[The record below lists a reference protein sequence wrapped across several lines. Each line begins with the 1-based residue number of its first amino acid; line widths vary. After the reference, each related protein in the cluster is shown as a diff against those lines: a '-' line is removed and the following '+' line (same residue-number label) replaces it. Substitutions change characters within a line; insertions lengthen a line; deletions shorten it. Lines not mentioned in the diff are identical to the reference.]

1 MYNTFFN
8 LREKPFQLVPNPDFL
23 FLGKS
28 HEDALAHLTY
38 AVSQGDGFVKI
49 TGEVG
54 TGKTTLCRVFL
65 EKLGSNT
72 EAAFIFNSKV
82 NAIQLL
88 KMVHREL
95 GIKSCAEDPCDLTHD
110 LNTYLLEKKA
120 AGISVIL
127 LIDEAQNL
135 AKETLEQLRMLS
147 NLETTRSKLLQIILV
162 GQPELRDLLDHHEL
176 RQLKQRINISCH
188 IRPLG
193 RQETLDYISHRI
205 SVASNRPQSL
215 FTPSA
220 LKGIYAFSIGIPRLI
235 NIICDRALLVAYSR
249 QRKKVSARHVA
260 AAVRELESVNSRQ
273 RVSWKSS
280 SRKVAAAAFAALILI
295 TAAYT
300 LYANGI
306 FNRHKTVVN
315 TISETNSSQ
324 TPSEITPSLA
334 IQNNKVA
341 PARIVK
347 PVSEPSLS
355 PEPDLAMVVGPLQ
368 APAVHPV
375 EAAGTPPQL
384 PPLEGGDVRE
394 TLLGIQ
400 SAINRKEAFGY
411 LAALWKKPVP
421 EKLAV
426 LDGQIAPN
434 DYFFKIAAAG
444 SGLKLLT
451 LDTDLR
457 KALKLNLPVIFEYR
471 ISFQYEKGFAGIEAV
486 TPDNHCILF
495 TGAGQ
500 QKYRVPMAELLPFL
514 NGKMYI
520 AWEDGLG
527 ANRIISDNG
536 PKDAVIT
543 LKLLLSELGFPMQ
556 NFSPAYDTY
565 VQDALRQVQ
574 NEAGIAQDGIAG
586 PETRIALLRK
596 SRGDGV
602 PQLSASPLNHL
613 NR

>member
-8 LREKPFQLVPNPDFL
+8 LREKPFQLVPNPDFI
-23 FLGKS
+23 FLSKG
-28 HEDALAHLTY
+28 HEDALAHLNY

-49 TGEVG
+49 TGEIG

-72 EAAFIFNSKV
+72 EAALIFNSKV
-82 NAIQLL
+82 NAVQLL

-135 AKETLEQLRMLS
+135 PKDTLEQLRMLS
-147 NLETTRSKLLQIILV
+147 NLETTRSKLLLIILV
-162 GQPELRDLLDHHEL
+162 GQPELRDLLDDHEL
-176 RQLKQRINISCH
+176 RQLRQRINISCH

-193 RQETLDYISHRI
+193 RRETLDYISHRI

-220 LKGIYAFSIGIPRLI
+220 LKGIYAFSKGVPRLI

-260 AAVRELESVNSRQ
+260 AAVRELQSVNPRQ
-273 RVSWKSS
+273 PVSWKFSP
-280 SRKVAAAAFAALILI
+280 RNAAAAAFAALVLI
-295 TAAYT
+295 IAAYT

-315 TISETNSSQ
+315 TISE
-324 TPSEITPSLA
+324 ITPSPT
-334 IQNNKVA
+334 IQENKAA
-341 PARIVK
+341 PPRIEK
-347 PVSEPSLS
+347 PVAKSSHHL
-355 PEPDLAMVVGPLQ
+355 EPDFAMVESLLQ
-368 APAVHPV
+368 DLSVRPV
-375 EAAGTPPQL
+375 EAVKTPPKL

-400 SAINRKEAFGY
+400 RAVNRREVFGY

-421 EKLAV
+421 EKLAE
-426 LDGQIAPN
+426 LDGQVTPN
-434 DYFFKIAAAG
+434 DYFFKIAAG
-444 SGLKLLT
+444 RSGLNLLT
-451 LDTDLR
+451 LDTDLQ

-471 ISFQYEKGFAGIEAV
+471 ISGRHEKGLAGIEAV
-486 TPDNHCILF
+486 TSDNHCIIF

-500 QKYRVPMAELLPFL
+500 QKYKVPMAELLPFQA
-514 NGKMYI
+514 GKMYI
-520 AWEDGLG
+520 AWKDGLG
-527 ANRIISDNG
+527 GNGIINDNG

-543 LKLLLSELGFPMQ
+543 LKLLLSELEFPVK

-565 VQDALRQVQ
+565 LQDALRQVQ
-574 NEAGIAQDGIAG
+574 NEAGIVEDGIAG
-586 PETRIALLRK
+586 PETRIALLLK
-596 SRGDGV
+596 SRGEEV
-602 PQLSASPLNHL
+602 PQLSASSLDHL

>member
-65 EKLGSNT
+65 EQLGPDT
-72 EAAFIFNSKV
+72 EAALIFNSKV

-95 GIKSCAEDPCDLTHD
+95 GIKSCAEDPVDLTHD
-110 LNTYLLEKKA
+110 LNAYLLEKKA

-162 GQPELRDLLDHHEL
+162 GQPELRDLLDDHEL
-176 RQLKQRINISCH
+176 RQLRQRINISCH

-205 SVASNRPQSL
+205 SVAANRPQSL

-220 LKGIYAFSIGIPRLI
+220 LKGIYAFSKGVPRLI

-249 QRKKVSARHVA
+249 QRKKVGARHVA
-260 AAVRELESVNSRQ
+260 AAVRELQSVNPRQPVSREF
-273 RVSWKSS
+273 SP
-280 SRKVAAAAFAALILI
+280 RKAAAAAFAALIFI

-300 LYANGI
+300 LYASGI
-306 FNRHKTVVN
+306 FNRHKTLAN
-315 TISETNSSQ
+315 AISETTTAP
-324 TPSEITPSLA
+324 TPSAITASPV
-334 IQNNKVA
+334 IQDNKAA
-341 PARIVK
+341 P
-347 PVSEPSLS
+347 EPSLN
-355 PEPDLAMVVGPLQ
+355 PEPDLAKMARPLQ
-368 APAVHPV
+368 GPSVNPV
-375 EAAGTPPQL
+375 EGAGPPPQL
-384 PPLEGGDVRE
+384 PPLDGGDVRK

-400 SAINRKEAFGY
+400 SVISRKEAFGY
-411 LAALWKKPVP
+411 MAALWKKPVP
-421 EKLAV
+421 EKLAA

-434 DYFFKIAAAG
+434 HYFFKIAAG
-444 SGLKLLT
+444 RSGLKLLT
-451 LDTDLR
+451 LDTDLL

-471 ISFQYEKGFAGIEAV
+471 ISARYEKGFAGIEAV

-500 QKYRVPMAELLPFL
+500 QRYRVPMAALGPFL
-514 NGKMYI
+514 EGKMYI

-527 ANRIISDNG
+527 ENHIINDNG

-543 LKLLLSELGFPMQ
+543 LKLLLSELGFPVE

-565 VQDALRQVQ
+565 VRDALRQVQ
-574 NEAGIAQDGIAG
+574 NEAGIDQDGIAG

-596 SRGDGV
+596 SRGDGI
-602 PQLSASPLNHL
+602 PQLSIPPLNHL

>member
-23 FLGKS
+23 FLSKS
-28 HEDALAHLTY
+28 HEDALAHLNY

-49 TGEVG
+49 TGEIG

-65 EKLGSNT
+65 EKLDSNT
-72 EAAFIFNSKV
+72 EAALIFNSKV
-82 NAIQLL
+82 NAVQLL

-135 AKETLEQLRMLS
+135 PKDTLEQLRMLS
-147 NLETTRSKLLQIILV
+147 NLETTRSKLLLIILV
-162 GQPELRDLLDHHEL
+162 GQPELRDLLDDHEL
-176 RQLKQRINISCH
+176 RQLRQRINISCH

-193 RQETLDYISHRI
+193 RRETLDYIAHRI

-220 LKGIYAFSIGIPRLI
+220 LKGIYAFSKGVPRLI

-260 AAVRELESVNSRQ
+260 TAVRELQSVNSRQ
-273 RVSWKSS
+273 QASWKFISP
-280 SRKVAAAAFAALILI
+280 RNAAAATFAALVLI

-300 LYANGI
+300 LYVNGI
-306 FNRHKTVVN
+306 FNRHKTVEN
-315 TISETNSSQ
+315 TISD
-324 TPSEITPSLA
+324 ITPSPT
-334 IQNNKVA
+334 IQKNTAGPPRVEKPA
-341 PARIVK
+341 PTSHHSK
-347 PVSEPSLS
+347 P
-355 PEPDLAMVVGPLQ
+355 DFAMVESLLQ
-368 APAVHPV
+368 DLSVRPV
-375 EAAGTPPQL
+375 EAVKTPPKL

-400 SAINRKEAFGY
+400 RAVNRREVFGY

-421 EKLAV
+421 EKLAE

-434 DYFFKIAAAG
+434 DYFFKIAAG
-444 SGLKLLT
+444 RSGLNLLT
-451 LDTDLR
+451 LDTDLQ

-471 ISFQYEKGFAGIEAV
+471 IAGRHEKGLVGIEAV
-486 TPDNHCILF
+486 TAQNHCILF

-500 QKYRVPMAELLPFL
+500 QKYRVPMVELLPYPAG
-514 NGKMYI
+514 NMYI

-527 ANRIISDNG
+527 ANGIINDNG
-536 PKDAVIT
+536 PKDVVIT
-543 LKLLLSELGFPMQ
+543 LKLLLSEVGFPMKT
-556 NFSPAYDTY
+556 FSPAYDTY
-565 VQDALRQVQ
+565 LQDALRQVQ
-574 NEAGIAQDGIAG
+574 NEAGIVEDGIAG
-586 PETRIALLRK
+586 PETRIALLFK
-596 SRGDGV
+596 GRGDEV
-602 PQLSASPLNHL
+602 PQLSATSLDHL

>member
-8 LREKPFQLVPNPDFL
+8 FREKPFQLVPNPDFL

-65 EKLGSNT
+65 EQLGSDT
-72 EAAFIFNSKV
+72 KAALIFNSKV

-95 GIKSCAEDPCDLTHD
+95 GIKSCAEDQVDLTHD
-110 LNTYLLEKKA
+110 LNAYLLEKKA

-135 AKETLEQLRMLS
+135 AKDTLEQLRMLS

-162 GQPELRDLLDHHEL
+162 GQPELRDLLDDHEL
-176 RQLKQRINISCH
+176 RQLRQRINISCH

-205 SVASNRPQSL
+205 SVAANRPQSL

-220 LKGIYAFSIGIPRLI
+220 LKGIYAFSKGVPRLI

-260 AAVRELESVNSRQ
+260 AAVRELQSVTPRRPVAREFSP
-273 RVSWKSS
+273 
-280 SRKVAAAAFAALILI
+280 RKAAAAAFAALILI

-300 LYANGI
+300 LYANNI

-315 TISETNSSQ
+315 ARPETNTAP
-324 TPSEITPSLA
+324 TPVEIAPSLE
-334 IQNNKVA
+334 IQDNKA
-341 PARIVK
+341 ALAQAVK
-347 PVSEPSLS
+347 PVPEPALS
-355 PEPDLAMVVGPLQ
+355 PEPDLVMVEGPLQ
-368 APAVHPV
+368 APSVHPV

-384 PPLEGGDVRE
+384 LPLEGGEVRK

-400 SAINRKEAFGY
+400 SAVNRKEAFGY
-411 LAALWKKPVP
+411 LSALWKKPVP
-421 EKLAV
+421 EKLERMN
-426 LDGQIAPN
+426 GQIDSN
-434 DYFFKIAAAG
+434 DYFFKIAAG
-444 SGLKLLT
+444 KSGLKLLT
-451 LDTDLR
+451 LDTDLL

-471 ISFQYEKGFAGIEAV
+471 ISVQYEKGIAGIEAV
-486 TPDNHCILF
+486 TSDNRCILF
-495 TGAGQ
+495 TGTGQ
-500 QKYRVPMAELLPFL
+500 QKYSVSMADLLPFL
-514 NGKMYI
+514 EGKMYI

-527 ANRIISDNG
+527 GNPIINDNG

-543 LKLLLSELGFPMQ
+543 LKLLLSELGFPME

-565 VQDALRQVQ
+565 VRDALRQVQ

-596 SRGDGV
+596 SRGEEI
-602 PQLSASPLNHL
+602 PQLYPSPINHL